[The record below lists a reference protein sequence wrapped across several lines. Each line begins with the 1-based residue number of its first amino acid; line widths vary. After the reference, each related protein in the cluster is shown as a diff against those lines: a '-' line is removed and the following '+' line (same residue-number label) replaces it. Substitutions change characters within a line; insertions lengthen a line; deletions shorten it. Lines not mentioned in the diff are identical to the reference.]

1 MQLHV
6 RRTSARALLR
16 LRITEGSHPS
26 DDLITVRTWDRANTP
41 RSLLT
46 TDIGIELAIRDTFV
60 GIHRS

>member
-6 RRTSARALLR
+6 RRTYARALLR

-26 DDLITVRTWDRANTP
+26 DDLVTVATWDRANTP

-46 TDIGIELAIRDTFV
+46 ADIGFELAIRDTFV
-60 GIHRS
+60 GIHRN

>member
-1 MQLHV
+1 MKLDV

-26 DDLITVRTWDRANTP
+26 DDLITVAAWGRANTP

-46 TDIGIELAIRDTFV
+46 ADVGFELAIRDTSV
-60 GIHRS
+60 GIRRN